1 MDNLNH
7 NPENLHVGVRV
18 ATIYRSLLEK
28 QNIRTLEDWER
39 DVLSFLIEWH
49 NGSDHIT
56 VQTSGSTG
64 QPKRIRILKDWM
76 KYSAKQTCNF
86 FGLNERSTIHLCLP
100 AAFIA
105 GKMMMVR
112 SMLSNCTLL
121 ISKPASNP
129 FADITTPVDFTAITP
144 HQLFE
149 SLSTLSKKTNIKTI
163 IVGGG
168 EVTSEMERS
177 IQLLPQDI
185 YATYGMTETSSHIA
199 LRKANGVDRKG
210 YYTMIG
216 DTKFDI
222 DSRNCL
228 VIENPQLFEGQLTT
242 NDIVEIID
250 PRSFRWLGRWD
261 NVINSG
267 GIKLVAEEVERKIA
281 HLHGGMMILVGVA
294 DKRLGEA
301 AYLVVVRAGSVD
313 ADKNVLM
320 EGVKRV
326 LGQFGYIA
334 GVHYVDKI
342 PVTPSGKPDRVML
355 KQLVKQ
361 LIPKNQ

>member
-7 NPENLHVGVRV
+7 NTEKLLVGGRV
-18 ATIYRSLLEK
+18 AYIYRLLLEK
-28 QNIRTLEDWER
+28 QNFGTIEDWEK

-49 NGSDHIT
+49 SDTDHIT

-64 QPKRIRILKDWM
+64 QPKNVRILKDWM
-76 KYSAKQTCNF
+76 KYSAQQTCNF

-105 GKMMMVR
+105 GKMMIVR
-112 SMLSNCTLL
+112 GILSNCTLL

-129 FADITTPVDFTAITP
+129 FADITTQVDFTAITP

-168 EVTSEMERS
+168 EITSEMERG
-177 IQLLPQDI
+177 IQWLAQDI

-199 LRKANGVDRKG
+199 LRKANGVDRKDF
-210 YYTMIG
+210 YTMIG
-216 DTKFDI
+216 DTKFNI

-228 VIENPQLFEGQLTT
+228 VIENPQLFKGQLTT

-250 PRSFRWLGRWD
+250 HRSFKWLGRWD

-267 GIKLVAEEVERKIA
+267 GIKLVAEEIERKIA
-281 HLHGGMMILVGVA
+281 HLHGGLMILVGVA

-301 AYLVVVRAGSVD
+301 AYLVVERTGNTD
-313 ADKNVLM
+313 ADKNVLL
-320 EGVKRV
+320 EGVKSV
-326 LGQFGYIA
+326 LGQYAYIA
-334 GVHYVDKI
+334 DVLYVDKI
-342 PVTPSGKPDRVML
+342 PETPNGKPDRVML

-361 LIPKNQ
+361 MIPDNQ